1 MADLSVTAASVATT
15 STQYRDVV
23 AGATITAGQTIYL
36 DSTDSDKAKLADANG
51 SSATAVLVGIALHGA
66 SSGQPLRI
74 QTGGTITIGATTIKG
89 TVYILSATAGGIA
102 PHSDLAN
109 GWYRVIVGVATDTA
123 GTIKMGILV
132 SGVTE
137 A

>member
-1 MADLSVTAASVATT
+1 M
-15 STQYRDVV
+15 
-23 AGATITAGQTIYL
+23 
-36 DSTDSDKAKLADANG
+36 
-51 SSATAVLVGIALHGA
+51 VGIALHGA

-74 QTGGTITIGATTIKG
+74 QTGGTITIGATTVKG
-89 TVYILSATAGGIA
+89 TTYIVSATAGGIA
-102 PHSDLAN
+102 PYSDLAN
-109 GWYRVIVGVATDTA
+109 GWYRTIIGVATDTA